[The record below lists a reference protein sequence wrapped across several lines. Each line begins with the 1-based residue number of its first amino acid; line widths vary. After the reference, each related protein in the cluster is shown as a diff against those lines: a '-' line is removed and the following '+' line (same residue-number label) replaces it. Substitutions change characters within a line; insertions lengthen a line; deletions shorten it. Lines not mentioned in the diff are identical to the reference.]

1 MAENLDVVLFQG
13 ETLTIPWTIT
23 KNDLPQDVS
32 GLSGANIAYRIG
44 RTGDEAMIE
53 KDLSGG
59 IAKVGGGSTGQ
70 ITISVASVD
79 TSTLAKGFYDHE
91 LVIRPATGEQH
102 VLFSGSFR
110 VRNSIHVAG

>member
-1 MAENLDVVLFQG
+1 MAENFDVTVFQG
-13 ETLTIPWTIT
+13 ETLTIPWTVT
-23 KNDLPQDVS
+23 KNGGAEDVS
-32 GLSGANIAYRIG
+32 GLSDASIAYRIG

-70 ITISVASVD
+70 ITISVANAD
-79 TSTLAKGFYDHE
+79 TSTLAKGLYDHE
-91 LVIRPATGEQH
+91 LVIRPTAGEQH